1 MPSVKPALRAA
12 LVSQLS
18 TALAPVEV
26 RYGAGFT
33 DTQVPGA
40 VMIGVS
46 DPFDEDDTEID
57 SSTQGFAS
65 TGSGAR
71 RDETGDIRCAVL
83 YWTGDLG
90 STGSQEAYEGA
101 YAASAGVET
110 YLKANPTVGGVSGLL
125 WAEYGTEETTREGE
139 RNGLAC
145 VVLQFT
151 IHFRARF

>member
-18 TALAPVEV
+18 TALAPIEV

-33 DTQVPGA
+33 DSQVPGA
-40 VMIGVS
+40 LMIGVS

-57 SSTQGFAS
+57 SSTQAWAH
-65 TGSGAR
+65 TGLNAK
-71 RDETGDIRCAVL
+71 RDEIGDIRCAVL
-83 YWTGDLG
+83 YWTGDMG
-90 STGSQEAYEGA
+90 SSGSQEAYEGV
-101 YAASAGVET
+101 YATSAAVET
-110 YLKANPTVGGVSGLL
+110 YLRANPTVGGVSGLA

-151 IHFRARF
+151 VHFRARI

>member
-18 TALAPVEV
+18 TALAPLEV

-40 VMIGVS
+40 LMVGVS

-57 SSTQGFAS
+57 SSTQRART
-65 TGSGAR
+65 TGQR
-71 RDETGDIRCAVL
+71 REEEGDIRCAVL

-90 STGSQEAYEGA
+90 STGSQEAYEGC
-101 YAASAGVET
+101 YTTSAGVET
-110 YLKANPTVGGVSGLL
+110 YLKYNPSVGKGTNLL
-125 WAEYGTEETTREGE
+125 WAGYGTEETTREGE

-151 IHFRARF
+151 VHFKAII